1 MIEFDAIPIRSAEA
15 GFKSGKPDVALIR
28 LVARGRRWYEP
39 LTCSEMPA
47 LRAIANAEGLARG
60 AVPFLFSA

>member
-1 MIEFDAIPIRSAEA
+1 MLQFDAVPIRSAEA
-15 GFKSGKPDVALIR
+15 GSKSGKPDVALIR
-28 LVARGRRWYEP
+28 LVARARRGYEP

-60 AVPFLFSA
+60 AVPFFFSA